1 MSSSHCPL
9 LSFNS
14 FNESLIFWLSVDRW
28 QQFDQFQKSNNFISL
43 RYFKTVFFTYRKL
56 NWHTS
61 PRPAMTTQGR
71 HFDFFH
77 SAAGRLLFAAAA
89 VIVLLFFV
97 FTYVVPL
104 FVW

>member
-1 MSSSHCPL
+1 MHVRL
-9 LSFNS
+9 
-14 FNESLIFWLSVDRW
+14 
-28 QQFDQFQKSNNFISL
+28 K
-43 RYFKTVFFTYRKL
+43 
-56 NWHTS
+56 
-61 PRPAMTTQGR
+61 PAMTTQGR

>member
-1 MSSSHCPL
+1 
-9 LSFNS
+9 
-14 FNESLIFWLSVDRW
+14 VDRW
-28 QQFDQFQKSNNFISL
+28 QQFDQFQKSDNFISPGISKPSFSL
-43 RYFKTVFFTYRKL
+43 IETRSTIMHVWLK
-56 NWHTS
+56 
-61 PRPAMTTQGR
+61 PAMTTQGR

-104 FVW
+104 LVW